1 MAPVVGKPIIRRI
14 LVAVDGSKN
23 SSRAVTVAAQ
33 IAKNNNAE
41 LTILHVLT
49 VPWAAYFGDVPYPTD
64 NLEKDARR
72 EGERFIAVATALAEQ
87 SGVKKAKT
95 AIVVSVNSPVKGIVD
110 YADENNID
118 LIVVGTRG
126 LGQFKRL
133 LLGSVASG
141 LVQYAHCSVLV
152 VR

>member
-1 MAPVVGKPIIRRI
+1 MPSSAGKPPIQHI
-14 LVAVDGSKN
+14 LVTVDGSKN
-23 SSRAVTVAAQ
+23 AARAVKVASQ
-33 IAKNNNAE
+33 IAKNNKAE
-41 LTILHVLT
+41 LTVLHVLT
-49 VPWAAYFGDVPYPTD
+49 LPWAAYSGDVSYPVSK
-64 NLEKDARR
+64 LEEDAKR
-72 EGERFIAVATALAEQ
+72 EGEQFIAAAAAIEEQ
-87 SGVKKAKT
+87 SGVKAKT
-95 AIVVSVNSPVKGIVD
+95 AIAECVDSPVKGIVD